1 MNFNPPMCKAGKI
14 CIAEVEEVVD
24 IDEIP
29 PGQVNMHPVSLRL
42 SFKIDRLYTT
52 FSHNNFINQQVH
64 VPSIYVQ
71 KILHGQSYEKR
82 IERVTISEP
91 EKDAGY
97 VLEISSP
104 LINLSKSKSFI
115 NLKCASNPILAF
127 VDLKGKSACVR
138 CSINAGK
145 NCSSCRPGV

>member
-29 PGQVNMHPVSLRL
+29 PGQVNMHPVNLRL
-42 SFKIDRLYTT
+42 SFKIDRSYTT
-52 FSHNNFINQQVH
+52 FSYTNFINQQVH

-97 VLEISSP
+97 GLEIS
-104 LINLSKSKSFI
+104 FHQ
-115 NLKCASNPILAF
+115 
-127 VDLKGKSACVR
+127 
-138 CSINAGK
+138 
-145 NCSSCRPGV
+145 

>member
-1 MNFNPPMCKAGKI
+1 M
-14 CIAEVEEVVD
+14 
-24 IDEIP
+24 
-29 PGQVNMHPVSLRL
+29 
-42 SFKIDRLYTT
+42 
-52 FSHNNFINQQVH
+52 
-64 VPSIYVQ
+64 Q